1 MKHFGPSWPTWC
13 CCIAIAA
20 IGQSD
25 SVTFGSDE
33 GNRTLRDLL
42 DPSSSKVFI
51 AAHRGGYEN
60 DKEDRAPENSLANIK
75 NCERYGYELFET
87 DIQRTKDG
95 HFVIVHDPTIKRET
109 SGVGIV
115 GEMTLLELKGLRKR
129 YRDGSL
135 SPERVATLEEF
146 LKHSTRLMVFKADM
160 KPGVSKYFPEIIK
173 LVAEHKTLDGIIF
186 RVPYREANVYEQYQ
200 KKGGLI
206 PQHTLMFMVTSKKQV
221 DDIKVR
227 FNSATIEIKLDRK
240 DPVNERTLNLIRHA
254 TSRGF
259 VVETHAEG
267 DEDDWRKLIE
277 AGVRIFHT
285 KAPSELKKLL
295 QTHTVPK

>member
-1 MKHFGPSWPTWC
+1 MRQFGPSWLAWC

-25 SVTFGSDE
+25 SVTFGSE
-33 GNRTLRDLL
+33 QAHGTLRDVL
-42 DPSSSKVFI
+42 DPTSSKVVI

-60 DKEDRAPENSLANIK
+60 DREDRAPENSVVNIR

-87 DIQRTKDG
+87 DIQRTTDG
-95 HFVIVHDPTIKRET
+95 HFVIVHDPTIERET
-109 SGVGIV
+109 SGFGNV

-146 LKHSTRLMVFKADM
+146 LTHGKGHIVFKADM
-160 KPGVSKYFPEIIK
+160 KPGVSKYFDEIIK
-173 LVAEHKTLDGIIF
+173 LVAEHKALDGIIF
-186 RVPYREANVYEQYQ
+186 RVPYREAKVYEQYQ
-200 KKGGLI
+200 KKGGFI
-206 PQHTLMFMVTSKKQV
+206 PKHTLMFMVTSKKQI
-221 DDIKVR
+221 DDIKAR
-227 FNSATIEIKLDRK
+227 FNSSTIEIKLK
-240 DPVNERTLNLIRHA
+240 KEDPTNERTLDLIRYA

-259 VVETHAEG
+259 VVESHAEG

-285 KAPSELKKLL
+285 KAPSKLKKLL
-295 QTHTVPK
+295 QTQAVPK